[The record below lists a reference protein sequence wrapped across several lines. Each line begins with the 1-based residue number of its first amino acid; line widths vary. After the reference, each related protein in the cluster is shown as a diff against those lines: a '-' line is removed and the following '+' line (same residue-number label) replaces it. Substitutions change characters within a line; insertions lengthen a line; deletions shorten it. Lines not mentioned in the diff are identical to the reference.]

1 MDGVR
6 RIGRASTLEMR
17 TCRVGRRSSSS
28 AWEKVIPRYA
38 RGTATQ
44 GNRTPARRPPLWNLL
59 VAGFFLAV
67 FLSCFASVL
76 GAEYA
81 YRGDLRIIEGPPDP
95 FAAETFADGRPIK
108 APIMMLLRR
117 TATEIEHLR
126 SIRLV
131 GVLGIALLA
140 WCVLLPRVSGFR
152 TAPTGARR
160 RRRTG
165 IRKRL

>member
-1 MDGVR
+1 MIRLTGSGPEVVEDDGWAELQEVFER
-6 RIGRASTLEMR
+6 RHCVLLED
-17 TCRVGRRSSSS
+17 
-28 AWEKVIPRYA
+28 
-38 RGTATQ
+38 
-44 GNRTPARRPPLWNLL
+44 
-59 VAGFFLAV
+59 

-81 YRGDLRIIEGPPDP
+81 YRGDLRTIEGPTEP

-108 APIMMLLRR
+108 ALIMMLLRR

-126 SIRLV
+126 SIRLL

-152 TAPTGARR
+152 TAPTGAKR

>member
-1 MDGVR
+1 MIRLTGSGPEVVKDDGWAELREVFER
-6 RIGRASTLEMR
+6 RHCVLLED
-17 TCRVGRRSSSS
+17 
-28 AWEKVIPRYA
+28 
-38 RGTATQ
+38 
-44 GNRTPARRPPLWNLL
+44 
-59 VAGFFLAV
+59 

-81 YRGDLRIIEGPPDP
+81 YRGDLRTIEGPTEP
-95 FAAETFADGRPIK
+95 FVAETFSDGRPIK

-126 SIRLV
+126 SIRLL

-152 TAPTGARR
+152 TALTGAKR

-165 IRKRL
+165 IRKRP